1 MTTFIHELYFEHL
14 LYPRGCILHNTPGLL
29 GMESGGL
36 CSNESKDMWTA
47 RRSNQSILKETNPEY
62 SLEGLILKLKHQYFG
77 HLTWGAHS
85 LEKTLMLGEKMKAGG
100 EGDDRG
106 LGGCMTSPTQ
116 WTWFWAN
123 SVRWWS
129 TGKPGVL
136 QSMASQR
143 LGHDWVTENKRI
155 IVEEHGEGNGTPL

>member
-1 MTTFIHELYFEHL
+1 
-14 LYPRGCILHNTPGLL
+14 
-29 GMESGGL
+29 MESGGL
-36 CSNESKDMWTA
+36 CSNESKDTWTA
-47 RRSNQSILKETNPEY
+47 RRSNQSILKKTNPEY

-143 LGHDWVTENKRI
+143 VRHNGVTELNWTWCLKSLTSHNK
-155 IVEEHGEGNGTPL
+155 NSPAPNKAPA